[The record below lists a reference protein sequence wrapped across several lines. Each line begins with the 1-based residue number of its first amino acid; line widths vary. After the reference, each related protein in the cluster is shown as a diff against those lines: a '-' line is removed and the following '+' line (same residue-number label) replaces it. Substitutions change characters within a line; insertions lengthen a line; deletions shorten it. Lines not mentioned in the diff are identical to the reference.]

1 MSVPIR
7 IYLSSPDVGERERE
21 LLLDAFDSNWIAPL
35 GPHVDAFEREVAAL
49 CGTEHAVALSSGTAG
64 LHLALLHLGVK
75 PGDEVVVPSL
85 TFAATAFAVT
95 YLGARP
101 VFVDSERSTWNLDP
115 QLLSDL
121 LEARAGEG
129 RLPAAVLTV
138 DLYGQCA
145 DYVAITEVCERFEV
159 PIVEDAAEALGA
171 TWDGRGAGSFGRCA
185 VFSFNGNKII
195 TTSGGGMLVTD
206 DPGIASAV
214 RHLATQAREPVVH
227 YEHNV
232 VGYNYRLSN
241 LLAAVGRGQLEG
253 LPAKIER
260 RSRIGDRYRSE
271 LGDLPGWTF
280 QPLDPRGVPNQ
291 WLTVAQIDPAEA
303 AVDRTAVM
311 EALGALGIESRPAWK
326 PMHAQPVFADRE
338 AVLNGTSDEIFA
350 RGLCL
355 PSGSSLTDAQ
365 QAEVI
370 AAVRAAVGDR

>member
-253 LPAKIER
+253 LSAKIER
-260 RSRIGDRYRSE
+260 RSQVGDRYRSQ

-365 QAEVI
+365 QEEVI
-370 AAVRAAVGDR
+370 AAIRDVAREL

>member
-35 GPHVDAFEREVAAL
+35 GPHVNAFEREVAAL

-253 LPAKIER
+253 LSAKIER
-260 RSRIGDRYRSE
+260 RSQVGDRYRSQ

-365 QAEVI
+365 QDEVI
-370 AAVRAAVGDR
+370 AAIRAAVGDR